1 MTSAWLEWGSL
12 NGFVKEKD
20 SVLSHNYCGCRVP
33 SVLAWLHL
41 RTYFSIGEK
50 EKKEERG
57 RVAAD
62 LFRWD
67 LREYRAVVDFF
78 GLSVLVVDV
87 D

>member
-1 MTSAWLEWGSL
+1 M
-12 NGFVKEKD
+12 KEKG
-20 SVLSHNYCGCRVP
+20 SVISHNYCRCRVP
-33 SVLAWLHL
+33 SELAWLHL
-41 RTYFSIGEK
+41 RAYFNIGEK

-62 LFRWD
+62 LFRWY